1 MERRPQ
7 PNPEDPRVREFGL
20 IQLRHRLSQINPGNI
35 DVRVEMAKLHETDP
49 EADLIIRSLVER
61 FYPGHLDIQ
70 KKEHMT
76 KLLIAA
82 FKVRDSEESDE
93 QEQYL
98 LQMLAE
104 LDEMTG
110 DSQ

>member
-7 PNPEDPRVREFGL
+7 PNPEDPRVRELGL
-20 IQLRHRLSQINPGNI
+20 VQLRHRLSQINPGNI
-35 DVRVEMAKLHETDP
+35 NVRAEMEKIRETDP
-49 EADLIIRSLVER
+49 ETHLIIRSLVER

-82 FKVRDSEESDE
+82 FKVRDSAESLE
-93 QEQYL
+93 QEQHL
-98 LQMLAE
+98 LQMLSE
-104 LDEMTG
+104 LDEMIG
-110 DSQ
+110 DGQ